1 MRVTGFADSSLEN
14 PTMPK
19 DSGRAKFDPRFDP
32 RYQPGYT
39 GAAEDAAVSAPVT
52 PTAGSPETAPK
63 SHAVESSLEDGD
75 SSESEVE
82 SDEAAALPD
91 PNSFEKTL
99 AATGLILV
107 VGGVAVSMW
116 ANSFN
121 YSRSPF
127 GGPLT
132 LLELLQTSGWTL
144 SAPMVTT
151 GLAILVGLIF
161 RRALTWKPGE

>member
-1 MRVTGFADSSLEN
+1 MPVIGFAGLSREN
-14 PTMPK
+14 PTMSK
-19 DSGRAKFDPRFDP
+19 QAGDAKFDPRFDP
-32 RYQPGYT
+32 RYQPGYA
-39 GAAEDAAVSAPVT
+39 GAADDAAVSVPVT
-52 PTAGSPETAPK
+52 RTARAPETAPK
-63 SHAVESSLEDGD
+63 SYAVESSREDGD

-82 SDEAAALPD
+82 SDEAAAS
-91 PNSFEKTL
+91 PNHNPFEKTL
-99 AATGLILV
+99 AVVGFILV

-121 YSRSPF
+121 YSRSPG

-132 LLELLQTSGWTL
+132 LPELFQTSGWTL

-161 RRALTWKPGE
+161 RRAVTWRPGE